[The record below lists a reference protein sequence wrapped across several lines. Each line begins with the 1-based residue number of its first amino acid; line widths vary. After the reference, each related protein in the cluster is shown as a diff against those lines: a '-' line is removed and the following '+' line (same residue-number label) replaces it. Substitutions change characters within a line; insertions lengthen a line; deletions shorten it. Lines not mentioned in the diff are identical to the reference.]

1 MADSKGPSASGT
13 PLPEMDPSGGI
24 PSELGL
30 NPSGSMPSRATSVLA
45 TDASRPP
52 SSLAP
57 TSVAAPAASSS
68 GSSGTGEA
76 KRVRVADPPDD
87 APADD
92 GDEKRDIAP
101 GQPGWADAADAV
113 DSDTES
119 VADLDPNHVRVGG
132 MKQGKGR
139 EGSWTD

>member
-30 NPSGSMPSRATSVLA
+30 NPSGTGIPSRAGSSIAV
-45 TDASRPP
+45 DASRPP
-52 SSLAP
+52 SSAATAAADP
-57 TSVAAPAASSS
+57 TSVAADPAADIGS
-68 GSSGTGEA
+68 GDV

-87 APADD
+87 ASPR
-92 GDEKRDIAP
+92 DEKGEADEKHASIAP
-101 GQPGWADAADAV
+101 GQPGWADAADAG

-119 VADLDPNHVRVGG
+119 VADLDPNHVRYH
-132 MKQGKGR
+132 
-139 EGSWTD
+139 